1 MPLWSSEIAY
11 ISASQIQSHRIWGLI
26 LALSLFIV
34 QKKCR
39 NYWNMYTRTTAFT
52 LRIPQW
58 GQSYRK
64 LQIQRLSMWLFY
76 PEGGLFP
83 LRGGRKQGQAGRA
96 LKPWGRTKT
105 HERKG
110 LRLQYG
116 PDAVSTRWMELLVQ
130 GLPASLI
137 WGKRGPA
144 SAPLP
149 CPMSLTGWDRSMNVV
164 RVSKLW
170 QLEAVY
176 WPHGLWQSPLE
187 GEASGTS
194 VAATGGI
201 AC

>member
-11 ISASQIQSHRIWGLI
+11 ILASKIQSHRIWGPI

-83 LRGGRKQGQAGRA
+83 LLGGGSRGRQGE
-96 LKPWGRTKT
+96 PSN
-105 HERKG
+105 HEAG
-110 LRLQYG
+110 LRPMRG
-116 PDAVSTRWMELLVQ
+116 RVSDCSMALTPSPPGGWNSWCKDC
-130 GLPASLI
+130 LPASSGANEGQLQH
-137 WGKRGPA
+137 
-144 SAPLP
+144 L
-149 CPMSLTGWDRSMNVV
+149 CHVLCHSLAGTAAWMLYGCRSCGSWRLSTDHMACG
-164 RVSKLW
+164 RV
-170 QLEAVY
+170 
-176 WPHGLWQSPLE
+176 H
-187 GEASGTS
+187 
-194 VAATGGI
+194 
-201 AC
+201 